1 MSGVEVAGLVLGCLP
16 LIIQAIESYNEG
28 LDPIKGFFGR
38 DKELPIF
45 IRKLRAQYDHYDQTI
60 QLLFGSITSDVEFA
74 LMMTDPGSSQ
84 ELWKSKEE
92 ALQDKLQTTYKSY
105 QRTVFEIEK
114 ITKKIASK
122 LDLDRAAEI
131 TRNDLEALLAANP
144 KKANDKFEIRKRVRF
159 GMNKK
164 TIKAL
169 LEELDECNKSLERFT
184 EKSEKIETY
193 HRATKPSYASRLQR
207 LQQYAKTLHE
217 SLSVCWSCSCK
228 SSHRTSLQLELRED
242 VFAPKAQ
249 KQIDTPKTSFSVA
262 FSTTDSDGSG
272 VSWLMQTAEICVE
285 EEEEKEHVVPMAS
298 PKPRMT
304 KSVSFGTPPPYAVSD
319 PTKKAF
325 GRHQEV
331 KDLCASIQQLH
342 KNAARIGFS
351 LDSKSK
357 LRGAYPLDT
366 AERYTPTVELV
377 SLEDL
382 LRQPP
387 VINGRR
393 SKLSMRDRYSLALTL
408 ASNVLYLNSTPWL
421 ANEWA
426 ARDIMF
432 HRTSNTAQPINI
444 ERPYLAPA
452 VVEAANGTARNMQP
466 GGFRNTVLIA
476 LAVAL
481 LELYFGVTA
490 EKYQESGTDDEVG
503 DLSKQPGPWKLWAL
517 ARNWTFNESGNLSAA
532 FQNAIRHCITG
543 SSDPCAT
550 LEDAEC
556 LQAAVENIVLPLQE
570 ELHQFLGKTTR

>member
-1 MSGVEVAGLVLGCLP
+1 MSRSHSISQTKVCMKTTETFPMATMHACAL
-16 LIIQAIESYNEG
+16 AM
-28 LDPIKGFFGR
+28 R
-38 DKELPIF
+38 
-45 IRKLRAQYDHYDQTI
+45 LRA
-60 QLLFGSITSDVEFA
+60 
-74 LMMTDPGSSQ
+74 
-84 ELWKSKEE
+84 
-92 ALQDKLQTTYKSY
+92 
-105 QRTVFEIEK
+105 
-114 ITKKIASK
+114 
-122 LDLDRAAEI
+122 
-131 TRNDLEALLAANP
+131 N
-144 KKANDKFEIRKRVRF
+144 
-159 GMNKK
+159 
-164 TIKAL
+164 
-169 LEELDECNKSLERFT
+169 
-184 EKSEKIETY
+184 
-193 HRATKPSYASRLQR
+193 
-207 LQQYAKTLHE
+207 
-217 SLSVCWSCSCK
+217 
-228 SSHRTSLQLELRED
+228 
-242 VFAPKAQ
+242 
-249 KQIDTPKTSFSVA
+249 
-262 FSTTDSDGSG
+262 SG
-272 VSWLMQTAEICVE
+272 
-285 EEEEKEHVVPMAS
+285 
-298 PKPRMT
+298 RMT

-319 PTKKAF
+319 PTKKSF
-325 GRHQEV
+325 GPHQEV

-342 KNAARIGFS
+342 KNASRIGFS

-366 AERYTPTVELV
+366 AETYMPTVELV

-452 VVEAANGTARNMQP
+452 VVEAANGTARNMQA

-490 EKYQESGTDDEVG
+490 EKYQEYETEDEVG

-517 ARNWTFNESGNLSAA
+517 ARNWTSNESGNLSAA

-543 SSDPCAT
+543 SSDPCAS

-570 ELHQFLGKTTR
+570 ELHQFLGKATR